1 MENINKDDH
10 LRMFQEHLEDELLK
24 LCNSLGVIDG
34 GWMISPDLE
43 EKWREIAPEYM
54 ADAVKEINSYPE
66 VALAWAGYLG
76 MGYARLWDKNWRKHS
91 RDGYSKMLGSRGFDD
106 MDEHIVRDILGHPLD
121 SFESVK
127 ITGVLRSCAQCALG
141 LIRKEGIQGQTEM
154 AFLILARAIQV
165 IYCVGVSM
173 ELKNLGYKYEKIG

>member
-1 MENINKDDH
+1 MDIQY
-10 LRMFQEHLEDELLK
+10 LIR
-24 LCNSLGVIDG
+24 
-34 GWMISPDLE
+34 LE
-43 EKWREIAPEYM
+43 EKMQNELLRLCTDRGALKGVLLATEDIDEHWKILAPEYM

-141 LIRKEGIQGQTEM
+141 LIRKEGIQGQTET